1 MDTKITLA
9 AARVN
14 ARLTQVQA
22 AESLGISRESLR
34 KYESG
39 TRVPNW
45 DTVMAI
51 EQLYD
56 WPADRIM
63 FGKELIKGS

>member
-14 ARLTQVQA
+14 ARLTQEQA

-39 TRVPNW
+39 ARVPNW

-51 EQLYD
+51 EQLYE
-56 WPADRIM
+56 WPASRIM
-63 FGKELIKGS
+63 FGKELIKED